1 MHNVVQILMLRNTI
15 MKNIF
20 IRLENLTLALT
31 PANPVAAKLL
41 DAVTAIVIGALLA
54 LSLVSWWTS

>member
-1 MHNVVQILMLRNTI
+1 

-20 IRLENLTLALT
+20 TRLENLALALT

-41 DAVTAIVIGALLA
+41 DAATAIVIGTLLA
-54 LSLVSWWTS
+54 LALVSWWTS